1 MVDGAGY
8 LVIRYKEEG
17 SPVEIVYPEE
27 GTPLATG
34 PSAVFKARAQPER
47 RAAVPELD
55 ARAARRSSSWSTGRG
70 SIRAHGRP
78 WRSRAS
84 GTLARHQADE
94 GRPGRR
100 SRRKPTTIKKRYAQI
115 FKV

>member
-17 SPVEIVYPEE
+17 SPVEVVYPEE

-34 PSAVFKARAQPER
+34 PSVVFKTRAQPER

-55 ARAARRSSSWSTGRG
+55 ARPRGQQFLVDWARQY
-70 SIRAHGRP
+70 
-78 WRSRAS
+78 SRARPDQ
-84 GTLARHQADE
+84 GEAERPAAPRHQADE
-94 GRPGRR
+94 GRPGAVE
-100 SRRKPTTIKKRYAQI
+100 KEAEAIKKRYAQI